1 MHTDH
6 RALLMRLITPKRL
19 KENEAFMWELADH
32 QLDLLFSGDGCEYIS
47 GYASPFAMLVIA
59 DLLGVPREDHPKFAE
74 ALLQHRTG
82 GIGSTGNDNL
92 AKTPLEYLYEQF
104 TAYVEDRRSSPQDD
118 VLTGLARA
126 TRSEERRVGTECVS
140 PCRSRWSHYH

>member
-1 MHTDH
+1 MIRRPPRPTRTDTLFPSTTLFRSPPMHTDH

-74 ALLQHRTG
+74 ALLPHRPG

-92 AKTPLEYLYEQF
+92 AKTP
-104 TAYVEDRRSSPQDD
+104 PI
-118 VLTGLARA
+118 GRA
-126 TRSEERRVGTECVS
+126 HV
-140 PCRSRWSHYH
+140 

>member
-1 MHTDH
+1 
-6 RALLMRLITPKRL
+6 MRISD
-19 KENEAFMWELADH
+19 WSSDVCSS
-32 QLDLLFSGDGCEYIS
+32 DL
-47 GYASPFAMLVIA
+47 
-59 DLLGVPREDHPKFAE
+59 DHPKFAE

-126 TRSEERRVGTECVS
+126 TLPDRSTPEVIDVVRVAANLRSEERRVGQVCGR
-140 PCRSRWSHYH
+140 PCRCRRSPYHS

>member
-1 MHTDH
+1 
-6 RALLMRLITPKRL
+6 MRISD
-19 KENEAFMWELADH
+19 WSSDVCSS
-32 QLDLLFSGDGCEYIS
+32 DL
-47 GYASPFAMLVIA
+47 
-59 DLLGVPREDHPKFAE
+59 DHPKFAE

>member
-1 MHTDH
+1 MMIKRFFLSSRRQHTRCALVTGVQTCALPIY

-74 ALLQHRTG
+74 ALLPHRPG

-92 AKTPLEYLYEQF
+92 AKTP
-104 TAYVEDRRSSPQDD
+104 PI
-118 VLTGLARA
+118 GRA
-126 TRSEERRVGTECVS
+126 HV
-140 PCRSRWSHYH
+140 